1 MLNSEIYFWISI
13 IYCSDQL
20 AAVPRGGGSDP
31 PRNGRTRLGSAVPK
45 GSPGEGPEAAVGQNI
60 NRNRENRRCRF
71 TFQIEPKNGRI
82 RSDSAVPRPAFGA
95 PFQAPG
101 SLLSSPRASCRSSF
115 QIGPKNGRTRSDS
128 AVPWPCPKR
137 RLPFRGPVQ
146 IAAWRQLPFRG
157 PGHIASCRSVALS
170 LAIISPAVVPWP
182 CGPTGL
188 YGGPMGP
195 CNDPVGAL

>member
-1 MLNSEIYFWISI
+1 MRIGAAVSLFRSSLKTAE
-13 IYCSDQL
+13 SDRVQPFRGPHL
-20 AAVPRGGGSDP
+20 EPPFKPPGASFQALGPAAVPVSRSAPKTAEPDRILPFRGLAQ
-31 PRNGRTRLGSAVPK
+31 N
-45 GSPGEGPEAAVGQNI
+45 AA
-60 NRNRENRRCRF
+60 
-71 TFQIEPKNGRI
+71 
-82 RSDSAVPRPAFGA
+82 
-95 PFQAPG
+95 
-101 SLLSSPRASCRSSF
+101 CRSVAS
-115 QIGPKNGRTRSDS
+115 PKTPP

-170 LAIISPAVVPWP
+170 LAIISPAAVPWP